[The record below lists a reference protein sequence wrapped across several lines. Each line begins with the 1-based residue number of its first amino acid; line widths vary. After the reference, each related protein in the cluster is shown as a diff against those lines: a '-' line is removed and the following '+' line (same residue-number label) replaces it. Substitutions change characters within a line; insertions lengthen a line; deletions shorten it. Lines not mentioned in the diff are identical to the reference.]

1 MTLHPT
7 ATAVL
12 GVAGRLVAEGVG
24 LLAAALAR
32 ADGATCRTVEVPGVP
47 GAGAG
52 ELVRV
57 RVCSGARGR
66 TFARGGTTYGTT
78 YVTGADARTCA
89 GDRLRHEAV
98 HVLQWRRWGL
108 LLPLLYGLAELRAGG
123 DPTRNR
129 FEAAAGLRDGGY
141 A

>member
-1 MTLHPT
+1 M
-7 ATAVL
+7 
-12 GVAGRLVAEGVG
+12 GRVAAEGVG

-32 ADGATCRTVEVPGVP
+32 ADGATCRIVEVPRVSAVP
-47 GAGAG
+47 GRPAQT
-52 ELVRV
+52 VRV

-66 TFARGGTTYGTT
+66 TYARGGTTYGTT
-78 YVTGADARTCA
+78 YVTGGNPRTCA
-89 GDRLRHEAV
+89 DDRLRHEAV
-98 HVLQWRRWGL
+98 HVLQWQRWGL
-108 LLPLLYGLAELRAGG
+108 LLPLLYGIAELRAGG

>member
-1 MTLHPT
+1 MTPPT
-7 ATAVL
+7 MITV
-12 GVAGRLVAEGVG
+12 VGRVVAEGVG

-32 ADGATCRTVEVPGVP
+32 ADGASCRTVEVPGVP
-47 GAGAG
+47 GARDG

-66 TFARGGTTYGTT
+66 TYARGGTTYGTT
-78 YVTGADARTCA
+78 YVTGPHPRTCA
-89 GDRLRHEAV
+89 DDRLRHEAV
-98 HVLQWRRWGL
+98 HVLQWQRWGL

-123 DPTRNR
+123 DPARNR